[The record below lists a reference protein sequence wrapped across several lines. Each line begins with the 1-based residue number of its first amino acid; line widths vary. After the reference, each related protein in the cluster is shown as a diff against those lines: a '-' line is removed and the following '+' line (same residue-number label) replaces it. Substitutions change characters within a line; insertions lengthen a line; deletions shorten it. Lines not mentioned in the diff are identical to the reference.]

1 MKYQQGDVLLTKI
14 DESEEKDTIRHK
26 QYLEGLQIKKD
37 IMNKVVIRYG
47 EATGHHHRFE
57 LKDLIPGTEVA
68 AYGRKYSDRVD
79 VIKVNGG
86 EATMIHEEHNPINI
100 PPGMYK
106 ISQVREFDHL
116 AMTTRLVMD

>member
-26 QYLEGLQIKKD
+26 QLKKD

-68 AYGRKYSDRVD
+68 AYGRDYSDRVD

>member
-26 QYLEGLQIKKD
+26 QLKKD

-68 AYGRKYSDRVD
+68 AYGHQHNDRVD
-79 VIKVNGG
+79 VIKVDGG
-86 EATMIHEEHNPINI
+86 AATMIHEEHNPINI

-116 AMTTRLVMD
+116 SMTTRLVMD

>member
-14 DESEEKDTIRHK
+14 DESEEQTTIRH
-26 QYLEGLQIKKD
+26 LQLKKD

-57 LKDLIPGTEVA
+57 LKDLASGTEVA
-68 AYGRKYSDRVD
+68 GYGRQNGDRVD
-79 VIKVNGG
+79 VVKIDGNA
-86 EATMIHEEHNPINI
+86 ATMIHEEHNPISI

-106 ISQVREFDHL
+106 VTQVREFDHL
-116 AMTTRLVMD
+116 SMTTRMVID

>member
-14 DESEEKDTIRHK
+14 DESEEKDTIRHR
-26 QYLEGLQIKKD
+26 QLKKD

-68 AYGRKYSDRVD
+68 AYGRNYSDSDRVD
-79 VIKVNGG
+79 VIKVDGG

-106 ISQVREFDHL
+106 VTQVREFDHL
-116 AMTTRLVMD
+116 SMTTRMVID

>member
-14 DESEEKDTIRHK
+14 DESEEKDTIKHK
-26 QYLEGLQIKKD
+26 QLKKD
-37 IMNKVVIRYG
+37 IMNKVVVRYG

-68 AYGRKYSDRVD
+68 AYGHKYNDIVD
-79 VIKVNGG
+79 VVKVDGG
-86 EATMIHEEHNPINI
+86 AATMIHEEHNPINI

>member
-14 DESEEKDTIRHK
+14 DESEEKDTIRNK
-26 QYLEGLQIKKD
+26 QLKKD

-57 LKDLIPGTEVA
+57 LKDLAPGTEVA
-68 AYGRKYSDRVD
+68 GYGHQHSDRVD
-79 VIKVNGG
+79 VIKVDGG
-86 EATMIHEEHNPINI
+86 AATMIHEEHNPINI

-116 AMTTRLVMD
+116 SMTTRLVMD

>member
-14 DESEEKDTIRHK
+14 DESEEKDTVRHK
-26 QYLEGLQIKKD
+26 QLKKN

-57 LKDLIPGTEVA
+57 LKDLTPGIAVVG
-68 AYGRKYSDRVD
+68 YGGHHSDRVD
-79 VIKVNGG
+79 ILCIDGG
-86 EATMIHEEHNPINI
+86 AATMIHEEHNPINI

-106 ISQVREFDHL
+106 VSQVKEFDHISM
-116 AMTTRLVMD
+116 ATRLVMD